1 MYIYTNTFIQQIQS
15 ISLISKY
22 TTWYCDIIQ
31 TAKNRAVTK
40 KEATI
45 LLGYNEKHH
54 IIPKSFNIGG
64 EKDKENYA
72 YLTAR
77 EHFICHLLLSK
88 MFSGNHKH
96 KMVCAIN
103 KMMQTS
109 KNQQRYI
116 PTSRQYDAIRK
127 EFSKSISALTV
138 NVRRGPMSDC
148 EKLKR
153 SIALIGRPKSEIT
166 KLNMKAAAKLR
177 DFSKSA
183 EEKLAISVRTTK
195 FWSDSMNKK
204 AQSLA
209 RTAYLNANQEIVQK
223 QIDNLN
229 KLRFVCIHCNMMT
242 NKGNFNRWHGTN
254 CKLNTTL

>member
-1 MYIYTNTFIQQIQS
+1 
-15 ISLISKY
+15 
-22 TTWYCDIIQ
+22 
-31 TAKNRAVTK
+31 
-40 KEATI
+40 
-45 LLGYNEKHH
+45 
-54 IIPKSFNIGG
+54 
-64 EKDKENYA
+64 
-72 YLTAR
+72 
-77 EHFICHLLLSK
+77 
-88 MFSGNHKH
+88 
-96 KMVCAIN
+96 
-103 KMMQTS
+103 
-109 KNQQRYI
+109 
-116 PTSRQYDAIRK
+116 
-127 EFSKSISALTV
+127 
-138 NVRRGPMSDC
+138 MSDC